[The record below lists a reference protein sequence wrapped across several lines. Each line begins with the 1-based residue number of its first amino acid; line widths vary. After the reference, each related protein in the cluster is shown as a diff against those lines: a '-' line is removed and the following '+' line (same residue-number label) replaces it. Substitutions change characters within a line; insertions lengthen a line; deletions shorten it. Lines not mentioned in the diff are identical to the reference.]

1 MKNEKHI
8 KGRLRSVHFFILK
21 MDPEPQEQLQL
32 TSTSIKKV
40 KVNIYDGREMMNTP
54 LNIAVL
60 DLPTNNQ
67 WGKLVIDVN
76 GEPIK
81 IKFNG
86 LAKHHEFE
94 MSTYGKS
101 PKLQLCVSTSPDPYF
116 EAFSDSFRRTIQGYI
131 DDRTLPDV
139 QAVVR
144 PLVRNAAVYISW
156 PKGRGPH
163 PFGLI
168 DGPTGSKIGV
178 ATESYQKLQSQY
190 LIKECEFT
198 IEVKPWVMKVI
209 GEDSQLDIGFS
220 MTLLAVK
227 TSSDKP
233 SQ

>member
-1 MKNEKHI
+1 ME
-8 KGRLRSVHFFILK
+8 
-21 MDPEPQEQLQL
+21 PEPQQEQLKI
-32 TSTSIKKV
+32 TSAIAGKKV
-40 KVNIYDGREMMNTP
+40 KLNIFNGSELMNTP
-54 LNIAVL
+54 LNISVL

-67 WGKLVIDVN
+67 WGKLAIEVN

-94 MSTYGKS
+94 LSTYGKV
-101 PKLQLCVSTSPDPYF
+101 PKLQLCVGTSTDPYF

-144 PLVRNAAVYISW
+144 PLYKNSTVYLSW
-156 PKGRGPH
+156 PKGRPPH
-163 PFGLI
+163 AFGLI
-168 DGPTGSKIGV
+168 DGPTGSKIG
-178 ATESYQKLQSQY
+178 ASTEAYQKLQSHY

-198 IEVKPWVMKVI
+198 VEVKPWVMKVPK
-209 GEDSQLDIGFS
+209 EDDQLDIGFS

-227 TSSDKP
+227 SYNDP
-233 SQ
+233 CL